1 MKSLFKFFAQFSIG
15 LSFADEF
22 VFKNI
27 FRMSVLVIQI
37 KADIHVYTYKYIHT
51 CNLLLC
57 GLAFHSLNGVS
68 HFNSNCN
75 TVLFND
81 FSL

>member
-1 MKSLFKFFAQFSIG
+1 MKSLFKFLAQFSIG
-15 LSFADEF
+15 LSFSDEF

-57 GLAFHSLNGVS
+57 GLAFHPPNGVS

-75 TVLFND
+75 TVLFNN